1 MCFSKEKMK
10 RSVSNTV
17 ASRMTLTVSALLR
30 GPVLYAAFVE
40 KSSAIKDMPSNAS
53 SFPGASLLLHEAV
66 SKLDGMDLRSNA
78 EKRAAAGFIQQD
90 LGVVAGSHGEV
101 TVRSLMSFFAAQDML
116 FEIAPELQ

>member
-1 MCFSKEKMK
+1 MK

-40 KSSAIKDMPSNAS
+40 KASAIEDMPSNAS
-53 SFPGASLLLHEAV
+53 SFPGASLFLLLETV

-78 EKRAAAGFIQQD
+78 EKRAAAGFMQQD